1 MALAD
6 SGRAIGA
13 VTRLLRDHL
22 LRLGFE
28 VSVGK
33 PEAAADSN
41 TAAKLN
47 LFLYAVGFDAAL
59 RNHTLRDGEAP
70 PLWLVLK
77 YLLTAFDDREESDS
91 AAAHELLGRG
101 LAALQGLG
109 FLRLHPL
116 VDLDVRL
123 ALENNPEPLKLSFD
137 DAGVELVSSLMQG
150 AEERFRLSSAF
161 QVRPVMIVPEREL
174 RSALLVG
181 VDYEAVPQT
190 VIGEDGVVIRVLPS
204 LGPRLTRVSPAAF
217 EAGAEIELFGIDITA
232 SDIEVVLGD
241 VVLTPVLR
249 LPDRLRVTVEGDPEG
264 SPEGP
269 IAAGST
275 LSAGEVPLVVRR
287 RLSATRVR
295 SSNLL
300 AARLLPTVNS
310 AAVVGDDI
318 VVDGL
323 LLGADSDDVTVS
335 LYRPDDGVTVRSFD
349 VVTTAA
355 DQHSLIVIGAAA
367 AAPAGTYRVIL
378 RVNNQQAWVSPSVT
392 VP

>member
-33 PEAAADSN
+33 PEAAADTN

-59 RNHTLRDGEAP
+59 RNHTLRDGEVP

-77 YLLTAFDDREESDS
+77 YLVTAFDDREESDS

-101 LAALQGLG
+101 LAALHGLG
-109 FLRLHPL
+109 YLRLHPL

-150 AEERFRLSSAF
+150 AEERVRLSAAF

-181 VDYEAVPQT
+181 IDYESAPQT
-190 VIGEDGVVIRVLPS
+190 VIGEDGIAIRVLPS

-217 EAGAEIELFGIDITA
+217 EAGGEIELFGIDITA

-264 SPEGP
+264 NPQGP

-275 LSAGEVPLVVRR
+275 LSAGEVPLLVRR
-287 RLSATRVR
+287 RLTATRVR

-300 AARLLPTVNS
+300 AARLLPTVSS

-318 VVDGL
+318 VVDGV
-323 LLGADSDDVTVS
+323 LLGADSDDVRVS
-335 LYRPDDGVTVRSFD
+335 LYAPGDGIAVRGLD
-349 VVTTAA
+349 VVPRAA
-355 DQHSLIVIGAAA
+355 DQHSLIVIAAAA

-378 RVNNQQAWVSPSVT
+378 RVNNQQARVSPSVT